1 MSDRPRRRLNG
12 RSEHTPSEEN
22 IMLLQDKVAVIYG
35 AGGSI
40 GRAVALAFARE
51 GATLFLTGRHAANV
65 EAVAAA
71 VREAGGTAQVD
82 VVDALDAD
90 AVSAHAD
97 AVVAAAGRLDISLN
111 LVTRGDVQ
119 GIPLADMTV
128 EDLLRPVATGVTANF
143 VTARAAARHMAKQGG
158 GVILAVNSGSAHGSP
173 MMGGTGLADAATDT
187 LIRNLALELGPSGVR
202 AAGVWVAGIPE
213 TLTVEKLSAVNA
225 GIDAAAVEGILAH
238 LASLRMTK
246 RSPRLSEVA
255 DTFAFLA
262 SDSAAGMTGTWLN
275 VTAGMFAS

>member
-1 MSDRPRRRLNG
+1 
-12 RSEHTPSEEN
+12 
-22 IMLLQDKVAVIYG
+22 MLLQDKVAVIYG

-65 EAVAAA
+65 EATAAA
-71 VREAGGTAQVD
+71 VREAGGTAQTA
-82 VVDALDAD
+82 VVDALDPE
-90 AVSAHAD
+90 AVEAHAD
-97 AVVAAAGRLDISLN
+97 AVIAAAGHLDISLN

-119 GIPLADMTV
+119 GIPLASMTV
-128 EDLLRPVATGVTANF
+128 EDLVRPVTTGVTANF
-143 VTARAAARHMAKQGG
+143 VTARAAAQHMTKQGS
-158 GVILAVNSGSAHGSP
+158 GVILALNSGSAHGSP

-225 GIDAAAVEGILAH
+225 NIDAAAVEGILAH

-246 RSPRLSEVA
+246 RSPRLDEIA
-255 DTFAFLA
+255 ATITFLA
-262 SDSAAGMTGTWLN
+262 SDRAAGITGTWLN
-275 VTAGMFAS
+275 VTGGMFAS

>member
-1 MSDRPRRRLNG
+1 
-12 RSEHTPSEEN
+12 
-22 IMLLQDKVAVIYG
+22 MLLQDKVAVIYG

-51 GATLFLTGRHAANV
+51 GATLFLTGRHAGNV
-65 EAVAAA
+65 EAVASA
-71 VREAGGTAQVD
+71 VREAGGIARVD
-82 VVDALDAD
+82 VVDALDVD

-97 AVVAAAGRLDISLN
+97 AVVAAAGHLDISLN

-119 GIPLADMTV
+119 GIPLADLTV
-128 EDLLRPVATGVTANF
+128 EDLIRPVTTGVTANF
-143 VTARAAARHMAKQGG
+143 ITAKAAARHMSAQGS
-158 GVILAVNSGSAHGSP
+158 GVILALNSGSAHGSP
-173 MMGGTGLADAATDT
+173 MMGGTGLADAATDA
-187 LIRNLALELGPSGVR
+187 LIRNLALELGPAGVR

-225 GIDAAAVEGILAH
+225 NIDAAAVEGILAH

-246 RSPRLSEVA
+246 RSPRLDEVA
-255 DTFAFLA
+255 DTITFLA
-262 SDSAAGMTGTWLN
+262 SDRAAGITGSWLN

>member
-1 MSDRPRRRLNG
+1 
-12 RSEHTPSEEN
+12 
-22 IMLLQDKVAVIYG
+22 MLLQDKVAVIYG

-51 GATLFLTGRHAANV
+51 GATLFLTGRHSANV

-71 VREAGGTAQVD
+71 VREAGGTARVD
-82 VVDALDAD
+82 VVDALDGD

-97 AVVAAAGRLDISLN
+97 AVVAAVGRLDISLN

-119 GIPLADMTV
+119 GIPLADLTV
-128 EDLLRPVATGVTANF
+128 EDLVRPVTTGVTANF
-143 VTARAAARHMAKQGG
+143 ITAQAAARHMTAQGS
-158 GVILAVNSGSAHGSP
+158 GVILALNSGSAHGSP

-225 GIDAAAVEGILAH
+225 NIDAAAVEGILAQ

-246 RSPRLSEVA
+246 RSPRLDEVA
-255 DTFAFLA
+255 DTITFLA
-262 SDSAAGMTGTWLN
+262 SDRAAGITGAWLN
-275 VTAGMFAS
+275 VTGGMFAS

>member
-1 MSDRPRRRLNG
+1 
-12 RSEHTPSEEN
+12 
-22 IMLLQDKVAVIYG
+22 MLLQDKVAVIYG

-71 VREAGGTAQVD
+71 VREAGGTAHVD
-82 VVDALDAD
+82 VVDALDPD
-90 AVSAHAD
+90 AVSVHAD
-97 AVVAAAGRLDISLN
+97 AVVAAAGHVDISLN

-119 GIPLADMTV
+119 GIPLADMAV
-128 EDLLRPVATGVTANF
+128 EDLLRPVTTGVTANF
-143 VTARAAARHMAKQGG
+143 VTAKAAARHMTAQGS
-158 GVILAVNSGSAHGSP
+158 GVILALNSGSAHGSP
-173 MMGGTGLADAATDT
+173 MMGGTGLADAATDA

-202 AAGVWVAGIPE
+202 AAGIWVAGIPE

-225 GIDAAAVEGILAH
+225 NLDAAAVEGILAH

-246 RSPRLSEVA
+246 RSPRVDEIA
-255 DTFAFLA
+255 DTIAFLA
-262 SDSAAGMTGTWLN
+262 SDRAAGITGSWLN
-275 VTAGMFAS
+275 VTGGMFPS